1 LALRSEFVRTSFRVI
16 LAMPSDHRLHPSS
29 ILFALA
35 GSLRA
40 FLLPAV
46 FLMLTSRSAPQSS
59 DPTTWGP
66 AGWMNRWMP
75 GDFAIANWQFWI
87 MLFLIP
93 ATVMALARYVSFRLR
108 YEGTELVISSG
119 ILFRNERHVPYAR
132 IQNLDAVRNVA
143 HRLFGVAEVRV
154 ETGGG
159 QTPEA
164 TISVLHERVF
174 EEMRRRVFAG
184 RALVVAEE
192 TELATQD
199 SAETEGESGRRSA
212 EREGDPPSLRV
223 GETSHTLLHLP
234 TRELLLNGLLDNRGM
249 VLIATAWGVLWEA
262 GLLGVVSDRLA
273 SGIFRR
279 GFVRETARELAT
291 GDILAFLVRVVVI
304 AIGIIAVLALVRV
317 ISMVWSVMRLHDF
330 RLSRVGDDLRTEYGL
345 LTRVTATIPLKRVQ
359 SLTVRETPLQ
369 RLVDRMAVRVETAG
383 GHGSPHNG
391 QPKQPREWL
400 APIIRQSAVPA
411 LVREVL
417 PGFAFDGFDWQPLH
431 PRAFR
436 RAIKP
441 ALLISL
447 ITAMPFVYFFGW
459 AGLVVLAI
467 TAPLLSAVT
476 WAHIR
481 YTQWAATGDTLI
493 LRTGWLWRQVTVVP
507 IAKIQ
512 VVGRVESPFDR
523 RAAMAGVRVD
533 TAGSASP
540 AHRISIPYLA
550 RETAAA
556 LYERLAT
563 QTAQT
568 AFRW

>member
-1 LALRSEFVRTSFRVI
+1 
-16 LAMPSDHRLHPSS
+16 MPSDHRLHPSS

-46 FLMLTSRSAPQSS
+46 VLILTSGRSSRQSP
-59 DPTTWGP
+59 DPGGWGP

-75 GDFAIANWQFWI
+75 GDFEIANWQFWI
-87 MLFLIP
+87 LLFLIP
-93 ATVMALARYVSFRLR
+93 ATIASLVRYLTFRLR

-119 ILFRNERHVPYAR
+119 ILFRNERHVPYTR
-132 IQNLDAVRNVA
+132 IQNLDAVRNIV
-143 HRLFGVAEVRV
+143 HRLLGVAEVRV

-164 TISVLHERVF
+164 TISVLHETVF
-174 EEMRRRVFAG
+174 DEMRRRVFAG
-184 RALVVAEE
+184 RGLNDQHHSEASTTSAAEPE
-192 TELATQD
+192 
-199 SAETEGESGRRSA
+199 RRS
-212 EREGDPPSLRV
+212 GD
-223 GETSHTLLHLP
+223 TLLYLP

-273 SGIFRR
+273 SGVFRQ
-279 GFVRETARELAT
+279 GFVRETARELAS
-291 GDILAFLVRVVVI
+291 GDLLAFLVRVVVI
-304 AIGIIAVLALVRV
+304 AIGIIAVLTFVRV
-317 ISMVWSVMRLHDF
+317 LSMVWSVMRLHDF
-330 RLSRVGDDLRTEYGL
+330 RLSRVGDDLRAEYGL

-359 SLTVRETPLQ
+359 SLTVREAPLQ
-369 RLVDRMAVRVETAG
+369 RLVSRMSVRVETAG
-383 GHGSPHNG
+383 GHSSPHDG
-391 QPKQPREWL
+391 QQKQQRESL
-400 APIIRQSAVPA
+400 APIIRRTAVPA

-417 PGFAFDGFDWQPLH
+417 PGLDIDRFEWQPLH

-436 RAIKP
+436 RAMKP
-441 ALLISL
+441 ALLLSV
-447 ITAMPFVYFFGW
+447 ITAVPFLFWFGW
-459 AGLVVLAI
+459 AGLLVLFI
-467 TAPLLSAVT
+467 TVPWLITLAWTHV
-476 WAHIR
+476 R
-481 YTQWAATGDTLI
+481 RTQWAATEDVLAM
-493 LRTGWLWRQVTVVP
+493 RSGWLWRQITIVP
-507 IAKIQ
+507 AAKIQ
-512 VVGRVESPFDR
+512 VVGRIESPFDR

-540 AHRISIPYLA
+540 THRISIPYLA